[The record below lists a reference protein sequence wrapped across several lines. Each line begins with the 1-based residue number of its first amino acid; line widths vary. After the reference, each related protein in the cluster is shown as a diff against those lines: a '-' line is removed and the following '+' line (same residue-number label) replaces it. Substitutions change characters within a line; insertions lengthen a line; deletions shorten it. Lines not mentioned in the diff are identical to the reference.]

1 MLSLLGASARLCDGV
16 TRREM
21 LRLGSL
27 SAFAL
32 SLPQLFAAKRAWA
45 EDVRPSFGRAKAC
58 IVLWMTGGPPQHE
71 TWDPK
76 PDAPAEIRGPFG
88 SIPTILPGVRVG
100 ELMPNTARI
109 LDKLCVLR
117 AVHTD
122 NPSHPG
128 SSYEMMTGVLH
139 PLGKG
144 RDDVVDSRSDFPTY
158 SSIIKRFKSAPPG
171 IPSAVVIPE
180 PIFNVPFYPG
190 QHGGFLGSRW
200 DPWRLT
206 CDPSEN
212 EFKISE
218 LALQDGVSDVRLAA
232 RTGLLSHVDPKANT
246 SRGDRTWTTYITDSQ
261 QAMDLLGGRRAR
273 EALDLNRE
281 PPHLRDRYGRH
292 KFGQGCLL
300 ARRLVEAGVPLVQVN
315 WHRDK
320 DDDTPMW
327 DAHWKLEDNMKRK
340 LMPPMDQAY
349 PVLLDDLEQRGLL
362 SETLVIWMGEFGR
375 TPKLEYVAPHPTVGR
390 NHWGNVFSIALAGAG
405 VRGGQ
410 VLGSSDKD
418 GAYPRDFA
426 VEPGDLLATLFH
438 SLGIDPQSEIHDPL
452 NRPHPISRGRVLER
466 IF

>member
-1 MLSLLGASARLCDGV
+1 MLSLMEASTRLCDGV

-21 LRLGSL
+21 FRLGSL
-27 SAFAL
+27 SAFG
-32 SLPQLFAAKRAWA
+32 LPLRQLFAARRARA
-45 EDVRPSFGRAKAC
+45 EDIHPSFGRAKSC

-88 SIPTILPGVRVG
+88 SIPTSLPGVRVG

-206 CDPSEN
+206 CDPSEK
-212 EFKISE
+212 ECKIPE

-281 PPHLRDRYGRH
+281 PPQRRDRYGRH
-292 KFGQGCLL
+292 KFGQSCLL
-300 ARRLVEAGVPLVQVN
+300 ARRLVEAGVPLDQVN
-315 WHRDK
+315 WWEYAAVK
-320 DDDTPMW
+320 CS
-327 DAHWKLEDNMKRK
+327 A
-340 LMPPMDQAY
+340 QA
-349 PVLLDDLEQRGLL
+349 
-362 SETLVIWMGEFGR
+362 TR
-375 TPKLEYVAPHPTVGR
+375 T
-390 NHWGNVFSIALAGAG
+390 
-405 VRGGQ
+405 
-410 VLGSSDKD
+410 
-418 GAYPRDFA
+418 
-426 VEPGDLLATLFH
+426 
-438 SLGIDPQSEIHDPL
+438 
-452 NRPHPISRGRVLER
+452 ER
-466 IF
+466 IPGTSLWSRAICSPRCFIPWASTRRARFTIP